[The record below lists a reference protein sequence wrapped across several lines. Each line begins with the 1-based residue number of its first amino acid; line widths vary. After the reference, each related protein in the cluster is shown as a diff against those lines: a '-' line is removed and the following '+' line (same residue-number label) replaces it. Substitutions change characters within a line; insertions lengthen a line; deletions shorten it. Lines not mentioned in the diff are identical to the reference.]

1 MKPSSAKSLSIL
13 LALASAAVGQIY
25 QYPPLTGP
33 YEVGLTNVE
42 MLDSRGVDV
51 LAPAGGPRDLMVSV
65 FYPTVPTN
73 TSGTR
78 ICRRSPVFPPQTAA
92 YFEDQLGLANG
103 TVGRLYGNSC
113 WNVVPGGPDANTTA
127 TYPVLLFSPDHG
139 ASRLFYAGI
148 AELLSSYGYVV
159 FTIDHPY
166 SVGIVEYPDGRTAL
180 RRNMRSPG
188 EVSVL
193 LRSTKRDA
201 DFVYSYFRNGTLPLG
216 GTARA
221 FVEGLRRTGDFDRV
235 GVFGHSFG
243 GNTAAAALLNNTAYK
258 CGVNLDGP
266 VFGPAAQAGLDRP
279 FLLVGAETNNRTAYP
294 GWTDF
299 YSNLRGFKRDI
310 TIKGT
315 AHQSFTDGLRIQ
327 EAIAQG
333 GNGNGTVSGDV
344 TANVTTDITADGTAL
359 GVFANSQRA
368 DDGGFGTIN
377 SQRFYA
383 VLNAYLEEFF
393 RCCLNNETGP
403 LLSGPNPAYP
413 EVEFVG

>member
-1 MKPSSAKSLSIL
+1 MEPSPAKCLSIL
-13 LALASAAVGQIY
+13 LALASAAAGQIY

-33 YEVGLTNVE
+33 FEVGLTNVE
-42 MLDSRGVDV
+42 VLDSRGVDV

-73 TSGTR
+73 TSGPR
-78 ICRRSPVFPPQTAA
+78 ICRRSPVFAPQTAA
-92 YFEDQLGLANG
+92 YFETQLGLANG
-103 TVGRLYGNSC
+103 TVGRLYGNAC
-113 WNVVPGGPDANTTA
+113 WDVAPPGPGANGTA
-127 TYPVLLFSPDHG
+127 SYPVLLFSPDYRS
-139 ASRLFYAGI
+139 SRLFYAGI

-159 FTIDHPY
+159 MTVDHPY

-180 RRNMRSPG
+180 QRNMRSPG
-188 EVSVL
+188 EVSDL
-193 LRSTKRDA
+193 LRSTRRDI
-201 DFVYSYFRNGTLPLG
+201 DFVYSYFRNGTLPREE
-216 GTARA
+216 TARV
-221 FVEGLRRTGDFDRV
+221 FVEGLRRTGDFDRA

-243 GNTAAAALLNNTAYK
+243 GDTAAAALLNNTAFK

-266 VFGPAAQAGLDRP
+266 VFGPAAEAGLDRP

-310 TIKGT
+310 TIVGT

-327 EAIAQG
+327 ETIAQG
-333 GNGNGTVSGDV
+333 GNGTVAANV
-344 TANVTTDITADGTAL
+344 TANVTAM
-359 GVFANSQRA
+359 GVFANGQRA
-368 DDGGFGTIN
+368 DNGGLGTIGGR
-377 SQRFYA
+377 RFYD
-383 VLNAYLEEFF
+383 VLNAYLDEFF